1 MLILYSKLIG
11 APIAEI
17 KEAAKLGSITD
28 FVINND
34 DLTIAA
40 AVVEIGLPLIS
51 KKKIVSATDFVRI
64 FKDGIIVSSDDAIVE
79 LDEIVR
85 VAKLYEQKCHG
96 LAQKV
101 VTKSGQY
108 IGHVYD
114 YLINS
119 NTGAI
124 QKFYVKKMFTDRII
138 PASAVISMEGKLIT
152 IKDDKPY
159 VFVPTV
165 ETALD

>member
-40 AVVEIGLPLIS
+40 AIVKSGLPLVS
-51 KKKIVSATDFVRI
+51 KKKVVSATDFVRI
-64 FKDGIIVSSDDAIVE
+64 FKDGIIINNKDAVLG
-79 LDEIVR
+79 LDEVVR
-85 VAKLYEQKCHG
+85 ITNLCDRKCYG

-101 VTKSGQY
+101 VTKSNKY

-124 QKFYVKKMFTDRII
+124 QKFYIKKLLSDRII
-138 PASAVISMEGKLIT
+138 PASAVITMEGKLIT